1 MYQSTTKTSATKKTL
16 LLVTMLIAII
26 MVTVRHVLKIKQC
39 IFLFRLTFFFHF
51 QKRFFMIEKT
61 RFSDNIPSRQYCR
74 CISGWTGATCDQQE
88 VQTELYSFFK
98 RTVRLVGLNPGG

>member
-1 MYQSTTKTSATKKTL
+1 MRAVHGLPIAPPARNRNSINRNNRERCTTKRNSRTENQFGEPMK
-16 LLVTMLIAII
+16 VN
-26 MVTVRHVLKIKQC
+26 
-39 IFLFRLTFFFHF
+39 
-51 QKRFFMIEKT
+51 
-61 RFSDNIPSRQYCR
+61 FSDNIPSRQYCR